1 MKTLFSYICENAP
14 AIFKIW
20 LYKILN
26 VGQINFLSRPEFLWL
41 SSLNCQYVLIYMCRS
56 RLKLSVFWETRYW
69 VHWYWF
75 KSNWDNLVVKIP
87 NNSNK
92 TPQQVK
98 KKLSQI
104 QKTVFCFFFVE
115 LMQKEK
121 FIFYIWDKMSKS
133 TADENGKK
141 SFTDINNGRETNQ
154 HPVSWKLG
162 FIFFQKFW
170 VSE

>member
-1 MKTLFSYICENAP
+1 MKTHFSYICENAP

-20 LYKILN
+20 LYKILK

-41 SSLNCQYVLIYMCRS
+41 SSLNCQYVLIYMWRS

-75 KSNWDNLVVKIP
+75 KSNRDNLVVKIP

-104 QKTVFCFFFVE
+104 QKTVFCFF
-115 LMQKEK
+115 
-121 FIFYIWDKMSKS
+121 WWSWCR
-133 TADENGKK
+133 KK
-141 SFTDINNGRETNQ
+141 SLFSTFEIKCQNLQLTKMGRK
-154 HPVSWKLG
+154 VSRISIMAEKP
-162 FIFFQKFW
+162 ISIRS
-170 VSE
+170 VEN